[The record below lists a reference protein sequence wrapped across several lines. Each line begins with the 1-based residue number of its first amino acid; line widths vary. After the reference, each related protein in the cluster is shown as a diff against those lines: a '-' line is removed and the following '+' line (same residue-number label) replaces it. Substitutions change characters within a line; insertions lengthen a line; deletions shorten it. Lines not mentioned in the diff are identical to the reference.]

1 MTASEARRDL
11 PTISVT
17 PATGLIDE
25 PLHIVARRLPPGAAM
40 TIRARLLDPNDVLW
54 SSHATYTANGDG
66 LVDLTSQ
73 APVSGTYRGVD
84 GDGLISSLA
93 PDDRVSPRTFDASSV
108 APLLVDFTADLGG
121 QHIASAH
128 VRRLYITDG
137 VRMTSVRE
145 HSLSGLFFE
154 PGTDGP
160 RPGIIVVGGSSGK
173 LLFAAQVAAL
183 LAGHGYPSLALAYFG
198 LDDLPPH
205 LTEIPIAYF
214 SRAIDWLSSQ
224 STVRPD
230 ALGVIGRSRGAELA
244 LLLGSRLPCIRAVVA
259 YCPSGIVWNG
269 LGDDVPTEL
278 PAWCDASGP
287 IPFLSLMS
295 PELSEVRTRVFQNG
309 PVALSP
315 LFDAALDLPI
325 PPDTVIPVEKTN
337 GPILLIS
344 GEEDQMWPSTRMG
357 DQIMRRL
364 EAQAHPFASRHC
376 RYPGAGH
383 LMRPPG
389 VSTSVLQN
397 KFAFGGHAPMQ
408 AAANRAAWA
417 ETLSFLHA
425 TLDVR
430 SWSDVP
436 DVMGAVR

>member
-1 MTASEARRDL
+1 MTANEARRDR

-17 PATGLIDE
+17 PAAGLVDE
-25 PLHIVARRLPPGAAM
+25 PLHIVARRLAPGAAV
-40 TIRARLLDPNDVLW
+40 TIRAQLLDPHDVLW
-54 SSHATYTANGDG
+54 SSHATYTADNDG
-66 LVDLTSQ
+66 SVDLSSQ
-73 APVSGTYRGVD
+73 APLSGTYRGVD
-84 GDGLISSLA
+84 GEGLISSLA
-93 PDDRVSPRTFDASSV
+93 ADDSLSTRTFDASSV
-108 APLLVDFTADLGG
+108 APMLVDFTADVGA

-128 VRRLYITDG
+128 ARRLYIADA

-154 PGTDGP
+154 PGADGP
-160 RPGIIVVGGSSGK
+160 RPGIIVLGGSSGK

-198 LDDLPPH
+198 LNDLPPH
-205 LTEIPIAYF
+205 LTEIPITYF

-230 ALGVIGRSRGAELA
+230 ALAVIGRSRGAELA

-259 YCPSGIVWNG
+259 YCPSSIVWNG
-269 LGDDVPTEL
+269 LRNDVPAEL
-278 PAWCDASGP
+278 PAWCDANGP
-287 IPFLSLMS
+287 IPFLSLTS
-295 PELSEVRTRVFQNG
+295 PELSEVRTRIFQTG

-357 DQIMRRL
+357 DQIIARL

-397 KFAFGGHAPMQ
+397 RFAFGGHAPMQ
-408 AAANRAAWA
+408 AAANRAAWT
-417 ETLSFLHA
+417 ETLTFLQA
-425 TLDVR
+425 TLGMR
-430 SWSDVP
+430 SWCDAP
-436 DVMGAVR
+436 DVMGEVR